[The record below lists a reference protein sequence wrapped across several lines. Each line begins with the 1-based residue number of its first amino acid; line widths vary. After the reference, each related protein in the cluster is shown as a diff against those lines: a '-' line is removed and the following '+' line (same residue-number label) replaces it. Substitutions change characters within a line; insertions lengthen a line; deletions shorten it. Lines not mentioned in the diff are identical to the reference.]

1 MSKKEQK
8 DNIIRI
14 RGSQEAGERNAEQ
27 QQIKNTKKRW
37 TAIGVLLCL
46 ILGIVIYTISRNWEY
61 KGYKIVES
69 SQTDYENTANYI
81 QFGDNLLKYTSDGAS
96 YIDSKGY
103 TVWATGINMKVPV
116 AAVSGDYAV
125 VADMNGNSVC
135 VFNTEGQVSS
145 QTMPY
150 PISDI
155 DVGDQGVFAVVL
167 ESEKTNYVNLYNRKG
182 DIIYEIQSTI
192 GKNGYPLD
200 IAISDN
206 GEKLFVSYMNIG
218 NGVMKNTLTAY
229 NFGDVGQNTNAD
241 RIVGSYEFDDQ
252 VFSKVEFIDNNTVAA
267 FGTKSIELYT
277 MKEKP
282 SVKKSIQFLGEVRS
296 IFYGTDYVGV
306 IQKNTNE
313 NAKHP
318 YTIRCYNMRGNNM
331 FSEAFDFDYDNIFT
345 DDEEILVTGGK
356 NCIIFRKNGSVKFQG
371 TLKNRIRS
379 IVPSGKHLEYVVVY
393 ENETQVIRLK
403 NTLPDGTKTK
413 AGTTTETGITVTTE
427 SLATPEDAEE
437 K

>member
-1 MSKKEQK
+1 M
-8 DNIIRI
+8 R
-14 RGSQEAGERNAEQ
+14 
-27 QQIKNTKKRW
+27 
-37 TAIGVLLCL
+37 LC
-46 ILGIVIYTISRNWEY
+46 SRA
-61 KGYKIVES
+61 K
-69 SQTDYENTANYI
+69 
-81 QFGDNLLKYTSDGAS
+81 
-96 YIDSKGY
+96 
-103 TVWATGINMKVPV
+103 
-116 AAVSGDYAV
+116 
-125 VADMNGNSVC
+125 
-135 VFNTEGQVSS
+135 
-145 QTMPY
+145 
-150 PISDI
+150 
-155 DVGDQGVFAVVL
+155 
-167 ESEKTNYVNLYNRKG
+167 KTNYVNLYNRKG

-206 GEKLFVSYMNIG
+206 GEKLFVSYMNVG

-282 SVKKSIQFLGEVRS
+282 SVKKSIQFSGEARS

-356 NCIIFRKNGSVKFQG
+356 KLYYLQKEWFCQIPGNSEKPDTQHCAKREASGICCCI
-371 TLKNRIRS
+371 
-379 IVPSGKHLEYVVVY
+379 
-393 ENETQVIRLK
+393 
-403 NTLPDGTKTK
+403 
-413 AGTTTETGITVTTE
+413 
-427 SLATPEDAEE
+427 
-437 K
+437 

>member
-37 TAIGVLLCL
+37 TAIGVILCL

-155 DVGDQGVFAVVL
+155 DV
-167 ESEKTNYVNLYNRKG
+167 
-182 DIIYEIQSTI
+182 
-192 GKNGYPLD
+192 
-200 IAISDN
+200 
-206 GEKLFVSYMNIG
+206 
-218 NGVMKNTLTAY
+218 
-229 NFGDVGQNTNAD
+229 
-241 RIVGSYEFDDQ
+241 
-252 VFSKVEFIDNNTVAA
+252 
-267 FGTKSIELYT
+267 
-277 MKEKP
+277 
-282 SVKKSIQFLGEVRS
+282 
-296 IFYGTDYVGV
+296 
-306 IQKNTNE
+306 
-313 NAKHP
+313 
-318 YTIRCYNMRGNNM
+318 
-331 FSEAFDFDYDNIFT
+331 
-345 DDEEILVTGGK
+345 
-356 NCIIFRKNGSVKFQG
+356 
-371 TLKNRIRS
+371 
-379 IVPSGKHLEYVVVY
+379 
-393 ENETQVIRLK
+393 
-403 NTLPDGTKTK
+403 
-413 AGTTTETGITVTTE
+413 
-427 SLATPEDAEE
+427 
-437 K
+437 